1 MGNTQKLKK
10 KHKTTFKYNNNN
22 SDNLQIMYYLSVLIN
37 KSGLDAV
44 PLFIIITMMM
54 MRMRMFGI

>member
-1 MGNTQKLKK
+1 MGNTQKFKK